1 MIFGYSPSSGT
12 LRKKSLLVAM
22 GMVAIPLSLHFHS
35 PAAPIPAQPK
45 IPPPP
50 RDPRVTKLHGF
61 LARLDCPVASMA
73 EDFVKIS
80 DENHLD
86 WRLLPSIAVI
96 ESGGGKA
103 YRNNNIFG
111 WNKGAQSF
119 ATIRS
124 GMELVA
130 YKLAH
135 SPLYRRHDCLGK
147 LRIYNQDEDYAPSVL
162 AVMNRISPVVKLRPV
177 SDSIPMGR
185 NLQAAEVV
193 RY

>member
-1 MIFGYSPSSGT
+1 MIFGYTASSLA

-22 GMVAIPLSLHFHS
+22 GMVAIPLSLQLHRPVIH
-35 PAAPIPAQPK
+35 AQAPPK
-45 IPPPP
+45 TPPPP
-50 RDPRVTKLHGF
+50 RDPRVIKLQRF
-61 LARLDCPVASMA
+61 LYKLDCPVATMA
-73 EDFVKIS
+73 EDFVRVA
-80 DENHLD
+80 DENNLD

-135 SPLYRRHDCLGK
+135 SPIYRRQDCVGK
-147 LRIYNQDEDYAPSVL
+147 LRIYNEDEDYAPSVL
-162 AVMNRISPVVKLRPV
+162 AVMNRISTRVQMRPV
-177 SDSIPMGR
+177 RDYIPIAR
-185 NLQAAEVV
+185 PLQPAEVV